1 MDRAAGRSRDARRP
15 AQTPERGG
23 QWQQDRVV
31 RRLLLPGRR
40 AVRTRRAAAPGGTGC
55 VADPVCGVRRR
66 RREAPLALEGRRA
79 LPAPARI
86 AHRSDARASVSRHP
100 TPHKPIRGIR
110 ARKLPRLRLR
120 FCIASSPR
128 FRKRDPQSRIA
139 NDCFFFSAA
148 RSVVIM
154 ASTKSRDFFFVKFR
168 WFIIEPNRYKTA
180 AGSPKT
186 RVTSP
191 TGFFVFSPSRPRRR
205 TETQRNTYC
214 FPRKY

>member
-1 MDRAAGRSRDARRP
+1 MDRAAGCSRDARRH
-15 AQTPERGG
+15 AQTPELGG

-66 RREAPLALEGRRA
+66 RREAPLALECRRA

-86 AHRSDARASVSRHP
+86 AHRSDARASCIPRFP
-100 TPHKPIRGIR
+100 PHTSQSEIRGKATAAFLHR
-110 ARKLPRLRLR
+110 FVESLPQ
-120 FCIASSPR
+120 
-128 FRKRDPQSRIA
+128 KRPTDSRS
-139 NDCFFFSAA
+139 FFFSAA

-154 ASTKSRDFFFVKFR
+154 AARKSRDFLFLEFQ

-186 RVTSP
+186 RVDP
-191 TGFFVFSPSRPRRR
+191 PYGVFLFSPSRLRRR
-205 TETQRNTYC
+205 TE
-214 FPRKY
+214 K

>member
-55 VADPVCGVRRR
+55 VADPVCGVRSRL
-66 RREAPLALEGRRA
+66 EAPLALEGRRA

-154 ASTKSRDFFFVKFR
+154 VSQNPRDFFFVKFQ

-186 RVTSP
+186 RVDP
-191 TGFFVFSPSRPRRR
+191 PYGVFLFSPSRLRRR
-205 TETQRNTYC
+205 TE
-214 FPRKY
+214 K